1 MAITDHVGLGNV
13 EYVLKTL
20 ITDCAQATRRW
31 DILVLPGVEVTHV
44 PKEDIDLVA
53 RTAKEMGAKMVAVHG
68 ETVVEPVEPGTNEA
82 AIRSSFVDILAHPGL
97 ISLEEARL
105 AAERGVYLEVSARRS
120 HAYANGH
127 VAKMAKQAGASL
139 VLDSDAHE
147 PEDLLTPEFRLRV
160 AKGAGLDEDEVH
172 AILETNPRNLAG
184 EVGFRA
190 GSRPRGRLT
199 GLCVPPSPTIY
210 RSGIPWSR
218 LPASPACRS

>member
-20 ITDCAQATRRW
+20 VTDCARASKRW

-53 RTAKEMGAKMVAVHG
+53 RTAKEMGARMVAVHG

-97 ISLEEARL
+97 ISLDEARL

-172 AILETNPRNLAG
+172 AILETNPRNLLGKLGVGPDHAPAAG
-184 EVGFRA
+184 
-190 GSRPRGRLT
+190 
-199 GLCVPPSPTIY
+199 
-210 RSGIPWSR
+210 
-218 LPASPACRS
+218 